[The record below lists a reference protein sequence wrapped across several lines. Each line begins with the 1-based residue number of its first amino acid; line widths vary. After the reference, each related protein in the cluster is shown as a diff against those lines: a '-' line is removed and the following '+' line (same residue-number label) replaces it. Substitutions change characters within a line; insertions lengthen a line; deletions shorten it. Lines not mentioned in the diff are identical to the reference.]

1 MFPLITLKIGIDD
14 SGIRLDRLLRKSLP
28 LTKLSDIYR
37 LVRTGRVRINGKKT
51 KQDYRLRE
59 HDTLEMDIDR
69 SELRERNAP
78 ATDALVNLAGTDFF
92 KRNLSIIF
100 EDDDLMACNKP
111 PNLVVHPGTGHS
123 ANDTLIDLV
132 KSYIL
137 TKKQGNKSG
146 EPMLVHR
153 IDRDTSGIV
162 LIAKNK
168 RMLRYLHSHFRD
180 HQIDK
185 KYIAVCHGRPGK
197 KSGVIEAKLIKT
209 LERNSGTKVT
219 VDENGQPSKSHY
231 AVLQST
237 GRLSTLLVTI
247 NTGRTHQIRVHLAHI
262 GCPVVGDV
270 RYGDKDLDKALF
282 MNKNISHRL
291 YLHAHFISFIHPL
304 DNKCLTLSAPV
315 PDEFSELMKST
326 ETM

>member
-14 SGIRLDRLLRKSLP
+14 SGARLDRLLRKSLP

-59 HDTLEMDIDR
+59 HDILEMDIDQ
-69 SELRERNAP
+69 SELPQKNTS

-92 KRNLSIIF
+92 KRNLNIIF
-100 EDDDLMACNKP
+100 EDEDLIACNKP

-123 ANDTLIDLV
+123 AHDTLIDIV
-132 KSYIL
+132 KSYVL
-137 TKKQGNKSG
+137 TRKHGTEAD

-180 HQIDK
+180 HQIAK
-185 KYIAVCHGRPGK
+185 KYIAVCHGRPPK
-197 KSGVIEAKLIKT
+197 KSGVIEVKLAKT

-219 VDENGQPSKSHY
+219 VDESGQIAETQYSVIHSNG
-231 AVLQST
+231 ALTEFDV
-237 GRLSTLLVTI
+237 GI
-247 NTGRTHQIRVHLAHI
+247 GTGRTHQIRVHLAHI

-270 RYGDKDLDKALF
+270 RYGDKDLDKSLF
-282 MNKNISHRL
+282 TSGNIFRRL
-291 YLHAHFISFIHPL
+291 YLHAHLISFIHPL
-304 DNKCLTLSAPV
+304 DTKRLTLTAPV
-315 PDEFSELMKST
+315 PDEFSELMKKT
-326 ETM
+326 E